1 MNYYYKLDLDGKP
14 TSSNLLYVPTIDGDV
29 MCMHYATDRAYRSD
43 GDIINE
49 ELLQWFFEREVRFLQ
64 ELADLKTTP
73 KVYDIDR
80 TNRKVYIEWNKE
92 TLSQIVNDPSRNLDR
107 EVPNWQEQIR
117 EFLISCKENEFYKL
131 ALYPHCFFVAQDGTL
146 KTIDYYSVVPYSER
160 FIERKIIEGIIGP
173 DGAYRFDESTENGFI
188 DFKKF
193 FEITSKKHLTRYWP
207 NSPFPKLFEEIYE

>member
-1 MNYYYKLDLDGKP
+1 MNYYYKLDLEGNP
-14 TSSNLLYVPTIDGDV
+14 TSSNLLYVPTVEGDV
-29 MCMHYATDRAYRSD
+29 MCMHYATDRTYRSS
-43 GDIINE
+43 GEVINE
-49 ELLQWFFEREVRFLQ
+49 DLLQWFFEREVRFLQ

-73 KVYDIDR
+73 KLYEVDFA
-80 TNRKVYIEWNKE
+80 NRKVYIEWNKE
-92 TLSQIVNDPSRNLDR
+92 TLSQIVNSSSRNLDS
-107 EVPNWQEQIR
+107 EVPGWQEQIR
-117 EFLISCKENEFYKL
+117 DFLITCKEREFYKL
-131 ALYPHCFFVAQDGTL
+131 ALYPHCFFVSKDGTL

-173 DGAYRFDESTENGFI
+173 DGAYRFDESTKDGYI